1 MKDVPS
7 FYLRA
12 ALSRVLMLV
21 LVIAASATIFGA
33 CGGSAAAPETP
44 TATDTTPSPG
54 ETSMPVVSGGAWRTD
69 LPIGASL
76 GSVSRWTPVLLADG
90 SRASLEELADG
101 KPLLLYFYATW

>member
-21 LVIAASATIFGA
+21 LVIAASATILGA

-44 TATDTTPSPG
+44 TATVTTPSPG
-54 ETSMPVVSGGAWRTD
+54 ETSTPGVSDGAWRTD

-76 GSVSRWTPVLLADG
+76 GNVSRWTPVLLADG